1 MALLYLVRHGK
12 AHTTWDD
19 HDPDPGLN
27 AVGQAQAEARAAE
40 LAGQGPLPILTS
52 PLRRTRET
60 AKAFEIRW
68 DVTAKVDPR
77 IGEIP
82 APPGA
87 SALRAEWLRGVLQ
100 RRWHEL
106 DEPLTQWRKK
116 VLEALVAITRDT
128 VVVSHY
134 VAINVALGSALGD
147 DRVTCFRPENCSC
160 TLLELQGD
168 KLRVVQLGDEGSG
181 RIL

>member
-12 AHTTWDD
+12 ALTTWDD
-19 HDPDPGLN
+19 HDPDPGLDPQ
-27 AVGQAQAEARAAE
+27 GRAQAEARAAE
-40 LAGQGPLPILTS
+40 LAGKGPLPLLTS

-60 AKAFEIRW
+60 ASALERQWKLNAQVEE
-68 DVTAKVDPR
+68 R

-82 APPGA
+82 APAGA
-87 SALRAEWLRGVLQ
+87 QAQRAEWLRDVLQ
-100 RRWHEL
+100 RRWPEL
-106 DEPLTQWRKK
+106 DEPLGQWRTH
-116 VLEALVAITRDT
+116 VLEALLALARDT

-134 VAINVALGSALGD
+134 VAINVAVGYALGD

-160 TLLELQGD
+160 TVLRLQNHKLQLVELGA
-168 KLRVVQLGDEGSG
+168 EGTG